1 MSGDMGSIFTDE
13 PVEPSHEHPESIF
26 RPPLDDHVM
35 TVFED
40 DGSFYRLRVD
50 D

>member
-13 PVEPSHEHPESIF
+13 PVEPTHEHPESIF
-26 RPPLDDHVM
+26 QRSFDDQVM

-50 D
+50 E